1 MSHLGTL
8 RDYRFSNV
16 DEATD
21 DVRGSKVY
29 GFNDEKLGKID
40 DVIFDHASGRIQ
52 YVVIDTGGWLSSK
65 KFLVPPQALRPSV
78 DHDEDF
84 RVDLSKAQ
92 IESFPPYNEA
102 DIESDEK
109 WADYDGRYRSQW
121 EANPV
126 MHRVATDRNITPT
139 TKQQIDAGSGSLPVW
154 DDRDEEETVSDI
166 TPMRTEASLGSRSKR
181 SQAGAGIPSKIVC
194 ANDGRRSFP
203 CARRVRVRRRRR
215 RLRSA
220 RGIPGG
226 KRASMLVSYCHPEEA
241 EPFALRRAPD
251 EGPVHFRHECGV
263 SATP

>member
-84 RVDLSKAQ
+84 RVDLSQAQ

-121 EANPV
+121 EAKPV

-139 TKQQIDAGSGSLPVW
+139 TRQQIDAGSGSLPSG
-154 DDRDEEETVSDI
+154 DEEEETVSDI
-166 TPMRTEASLGSRSKR
+166 TPMRTETSLGVDPSGPSRR
-181 SQAGAGIPSKIVC
+181 WDTFE
-194 ANDGRRSFP
+194 N
-203 CARRVRVRRRRR
+203 
-215 RLRSA
+215 RLRQ
-220 RGIPGG
+220 
-226 KRASMLVSYCHPEEA
+226 
-241 EPFALRRAPD
+241 RRQ
-251 EGPVHFRHECGV
+251 EIV
-263 SATP
+263 SACTTCKNSPASETASERERDTRRKAS

>member
-84 RVDLSKAQ
+84 RVDLSQAQ

-121 EANPV
+121 EAKPV

-139 TKQQIDAGSGSLPVW
+139 TRQQIDAGSGSLPSG
-154 DDRDEEETVSDI
+154 DEEEETVSDI
-166 TPMRTEASLGSRSKR
+166 TPMRTETSLGVDPSGPSRRWDTFENRLRQRRQEIVSACTTCKSSPASETASERERDTRRKARPSRS
-181 SQAGAGIPSKIVC
+181 
-194 ANDGRRSFP
+194 
-203 CARRVRVRRRRR
+203 
-215 RLRSA
+215 
-220 RGIPGG
+220 
-226 KRASMLVSYCHPEEA
+226 
-241 EPFALRRAPD
+241 
-251 EGPVHFRHECGV
+251 EGSR
-263 SATP
+263 

>member
-29 GFNDEKLGKID
+29 GFNNEKLGKVD
-40 DVIFDHASGRIQ
+40 DVIFDHASGQIQ

-84 RVDLSKAQ
+84 RVDLSQAQ

-121 EANPV
+121 EAKPV

-139 TKQQIDAGSGSLPVW
+139 TKQQIDAGSGSLPSG
-154 DDRDEEETVSDI
+154 DEEEETVSEI
-166 TPMRTEASLGSRSKR
+166 TPMRTEASLDVDPSGPSRR
-181 SQAGAGIPSKIVC
+181 WDTFE
-194 ANDGRRSFP
+194 N
-203 CARRVRVRRRRR
+203 
-215 RLRSA
+215 RLRQRRQEIISA
-220 RGIPGG
+220 CTMCKSSP
-226 KRASMLVSYCHPEEA
+226 ASETASERERDT
-241 EPFALRRAPD
+241 RRKA
-251 EGPVHFRHECGV
+251 
-263 SATP
+263 S

>member
-84 RVDLSKAQ
+84 RVDLSQAQ

-121 EANPV
+121 EAKPV

-139 TKQQIDAGSGSLPVW
+139 TRQQIDAGSGSLPSG
-154 DDRDEEETVSDI
+154 DEEEETVSDI
-166 TPMRTEASLGSRSKR
+166 TPMRTEASLGVDPSGPSRR
-181 SQAGAGIPSKIVC
+181 WDTFE
-194 ANDGRRSFP
+194 N
-203 CARRVRVRRRRR
+203 
-215 RLRSA
+215 RLRQ
-220 RGIPGG
+220 
-226 KRASMLVSYCHPEEA
+226 
-241 EPFALRRAPD
+241 RRQ
-251 EGPVHFRHECGV
+251 EIV
-263 SATP
+263 SACTTCKSSPASETASERERDTRRKAS

>member
-78 DHDEDF
+78 DHEDF
-84 RVDLSKAQ
+84 RVDLSQAQ

-121 EANPV
+121 EAKPV

-139 TKQQIDAGSGSLPVW
+139 TRQQIDAGSGSLPSG
-154 DDRDEEETVSDI
+154 DEEEETVSDI
-166 TPMRTEASLGSRSKR
+166 TPMRTETSLGVDPSGPSRR
-181 SQAGAGIPSKIVC
+181 WDTFE
-194 ANDGRRSFP
+194 N
-203 CARRVRVRRRRR
+203 
-215 RLRSA
+215 RLRQ
-220 RGIPGG
+220 
-226 KRASMLVSYCHPEEA
+226 
-241 EPFALRRAPD
+241 RRQ
-251 EGPVHFRHECGV
+251 EIV
-263 SATP
+263 SACTTCKSSPASETASERERDTRRKAS

>member
-29 GFNDEKLGKID
+29 GFNNEKLGKVD
-40 DVIFDHASGRIQ
+40 DVIFDHASGQIQ

-84 RVDLSKAQ
+84 RVDLSQAQ

-121 EANPV
+121 EAKPV

-139 TKQQIDAGSGSLPVW
+139 TKQQIDAGSGSLPSG
-154 DDRDEEETVSDI
+154 DEEEETVSEI
-166 TPMRTEASLGSRSKR
+166 TPMRTEASLDVDPSGPSRR
-181 SQAGAGIPSKIVC
+181 WDTFE
-194 ANDGRRSFP
+194 N
-203 CARRVRVRRRRR
+203 
-215 RLRSA
+215 RLRQRRQEIISA
-220 RGIPGG
+220 CTMCKSSP
-226 KRASMLVSYCHPEEA
+226 ASETASQRERDT
-241 EPFALRRAPD
+241 RRKA
-251 EGPVHFRHECGV
+251 
-263 SATP
+263 S